1 MFALG
6 LISFAAGI
14 IFMLKGAWPVFGFF
28 GLDVL
33 LVYIFLIHQNITAI
47 MLIPVIL
54 VLTLI
59 ASVFVASKREN
70 LEELNKSLLN
80 ILNIDN
86 LK

>member
-1 MFALG
+1 MYLEINV
-6 LISFAAGI
+6 LIRSILF
-14 IFMLKGAWPVFGFF
+14 
-28 GLDVL
+28 L
-33 LVYIFLIHQNITAI
+33 LVYIFLIYQNITAI

-59 ASVFVASKREN
+59 ASVFVVSRREN

-80 ILNIDN
+80 ISNIDN

>member
-1 MFALG
+1 
-6 LISFAAGI
+6 
-14 IFMLKGAWPVFGFF
+14 
-28 GLDVL
+28 
-33 LVYIFLIHQNITAI
+33 

-59 ASVFVASKREN
+59 ASVFVVSKREN

-80 ILNIDN
+80 ISNIDN